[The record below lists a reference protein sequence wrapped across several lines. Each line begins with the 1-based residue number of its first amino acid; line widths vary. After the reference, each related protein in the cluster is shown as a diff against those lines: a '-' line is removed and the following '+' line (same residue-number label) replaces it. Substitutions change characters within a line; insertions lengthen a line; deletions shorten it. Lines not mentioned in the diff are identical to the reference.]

1 MFFIKKFNLSNF
13 NTEKEKEIERMF
25 DDCLSI
31 EYLNI
36 SNFNINKIYF
46 DDVMFSN
53 CHSLK
58 TIEIPYFEVG
68 NIIKQIKKEFKIE
81 KNSNTYIYNK
91 SQILNVQL
99 KGNNISCCNIF

>member
-1 MFFIKKFNLSNF
+1 
-13 NTEKEKEIERMF
+13 MF
-25 DDCLSI
+25 DDCLSL

-46 DDVMFSN
+46 DDV
-53 CHSLK
+53 
-58 TIEIPYFEVG
+58 V
-68 NIIKQIKKEFKIE
+68 
-81 KNSNTYIYNK
+81 YNK

>member
-1 MFFIKKFNLSNF
+1 
-13 NTEKEKEIERMF
+13 MF

-53 CHSLK
+53 CHFLK
-58 TIEIPYFEVG
+58 TIEIPYFE
-68 NIIKQIKKEFKIE
+68 IKKNKKKNKKKLKKK

>member
-1 MFFIKKFNLSNF
+1 
-13 NTEKEKEIERMF
+13 MF

-53 CHSLK
+53 CHFLK

-91 SQILNVQL
+91 SHILNVQL